1 MFIRADAEQA
11 VKRRRS
17 TPKHTHTLH
26 HGPGGFS
33 FSRFAARFHPPVAS
47 APPLC
52 RRGVP
57 SDRPA
62 AKDPDAPNP
71 L

>member
-1 MFIRADAEQA
+1 M
-11 VKRRRS
+11 
-17 TPKHTHTLH
+17 
-26 HGPGGFS
+26 
-33 FSRFAARFHPPVAS
+33 FAARFHPPMAS